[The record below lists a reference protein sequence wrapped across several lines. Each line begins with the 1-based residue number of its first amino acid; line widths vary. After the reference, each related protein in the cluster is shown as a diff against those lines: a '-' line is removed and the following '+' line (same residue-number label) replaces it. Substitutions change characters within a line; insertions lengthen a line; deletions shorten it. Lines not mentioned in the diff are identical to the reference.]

1 MLRRIRTHRPARRRA
16 GFTLMEVLLVVAILL
31 ILGSI
36 VAVSF
41 TGIFSGAEE
50 DTTKSAIDNVAKA
63 VSYFKFQ
70 CRRAPASIEE
80 LVSTAAPPGLETKW
94 HGPYLQDVPK
104 DAWGQ
109 EITFADD
116 GNNQTFTV
124 TSPGPPGGQKP
135 ITATKK
141 Y

>member
-36 VAVSF
+36 VVVSF
-41 TGIFSGAEE
+41 SGIMAGAEE
-50 DTTKSAIDNVAKA
+50 DTTRTQLDQVAEA
-63 VSYFKFQ
+63 VKLYKFQ
-70 CRRAPASIEE
+70 CRQAPASIND
-80 LVSTAAPPGLETKW
+80 LVLQPAGLEGKW
-94 HGPYLQDVPK
+94 RGPYLPEAPK

-109 EITFADD
+109 EITFADAGD
-116 GNNQTFTV
+116 NMSFTV
-124 TSPGPPGGQKP
+124 TSPGAPNAQKP
-135 ITATKK
+135 ITVNKK